1 MQVGFGQTCQAGFE
15 IIGVD
20 GVDVPIDLPCL
31 CLSEGEA
38 AVTKREGEGFV
49 FHAVSL
55 QGQRRSASEAV
66 TVHPLSHAGRGD
78 DGSRQDGTA
87 RDASEAILLAAAT
100 EANLNGAS
108 EGVAVDGTGAVAELR
123 VDGEHGSFRG

>member
-1 MQVGFGQTCQAGFE
+1 
-15 IIGVD
+15 
-20 GVDVPIDLPCL
+20 
-31 CLSEGEA
+31 
-38 AVTKREGEGFV
+38 
-49 FHAVSL
+49 
-55 QGQRRSASEAV
+55 V
-66 TVHPLSHAGRGD
+66 TVHPLAHAQGSD